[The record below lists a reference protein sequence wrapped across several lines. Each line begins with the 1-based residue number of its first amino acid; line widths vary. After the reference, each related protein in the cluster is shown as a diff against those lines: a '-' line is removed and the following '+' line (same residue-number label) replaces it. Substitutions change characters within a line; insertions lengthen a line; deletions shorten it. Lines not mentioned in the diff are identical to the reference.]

1 MVELL
6 TKLVAFP
13 IFIPFP
19 IKCKQIGKSF
29 LIGQGYSIWRCN
41 LNNVIIGNNVQ
52 IGSRAWI
59 QTVPLVGQKKPTIEI
74 RDNCSISRNVTISAA
89 KKIRSLKD

>member
-6 TKLVAFP
+6 TKLVGFP
-13 IFIPFP
+13 ISIPFP

-29 LIGQGYSIWRCN
+29 LIGPGYSIWKCN

-59 QTVPLVGQKKPTIEI
+59 QTVPLVGKRNRLIEI
-74 RDNCSISRNVTISAA
+74 RDNCSKVET
-89 KKIRSLKD
+89 